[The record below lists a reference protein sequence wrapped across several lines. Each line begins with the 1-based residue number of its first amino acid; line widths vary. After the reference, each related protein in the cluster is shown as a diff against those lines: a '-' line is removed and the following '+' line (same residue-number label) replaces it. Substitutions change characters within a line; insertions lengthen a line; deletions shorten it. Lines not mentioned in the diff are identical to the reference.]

1 VKRFK
6 IASVSAVPRRKAV
19 ALASFGVWVI
29 DQFIVPPDVHAPNR
43 PSESELWWFQMADI
57 VLSAALLAGGAD
69 PDPQADGCLSQIHGS
84 LIFKG

>member
-1 VKRFK
+1 MFTRQTGRVK
-6 IASVSAVPRRKAV
+6 
-19 ALASFGVWVI
+19 
-29 DQFIVPPDVHAPNR
+29 
-43 PSESELWWFQMADI
+43 SELWWFQMADI